1 MLKRKWYWPLGL
13 ALLVHLA
20 ILGVITTTLSYPQQ
34 SEPEYMEVTLA
45 ELFSPPEP
53 VNSTDSPQ
61 QPSTAADTN
70 KFASNRSVAN
80 QSSPQPM
87 IGSGAAAT
95 NGDTAVNAPVNMG
108 NGPGNMGNR
117 PGDTIA
123 GSSTGQGFTES
134 TPGPAGSSK
143 PPGATRAPRVV
154 SSEEPDYPDVAR
166 LNGWRGTVKL
176 RVLVS
181 EQGVVEDVKVIASSG
196 YSQLDQAALTSMR
209 SWQFS
214 PALKEGRLV
223 AASVVIPVTFQL
235 K

>member
-13 ALLVHLA
+13 ALLVHLV
-20 ILGVITTTLSYPQQ
+20 ILGVIVTKLSYSLQK

-53 VNSTDSPQ
+53 VNSADAPQ
-61 QPSTAADTN
+61 QPSAAAGTN
-70 KFASNRSVAN
+70 KFATNRSVAN

-108 NGPGNMGNR
+108 NGSGNPGNG
-117 PGDTIA
+117 PGDTVT
-123 GSSTGQGFTES
+123 GSTGEGSTES
-134 TPGPAGSSK
+134 PPGPAGSSK

-166 LNGWRGTVKL
+166 QNGWRGTVKL

-181 EQGVVEDVKVIASSG
+181 EQGVVEDVQVIASSG
-196 YSQLDQAALTSMR
+196 YSQLDQAALISMR
-209 SWQFS
+209 NWQFS

-223 AASVVIPVTFQL
+223 AAWVAIPVTFKLQ
-235 K
+235 